1 MSKKAICLLFCLSTF
16 SFANTPVRHRTVE
29 PRPDLLVVQST
40 VQSRLAEVIEP
51 ISAAIETKA
60 DNTLAATSI
69 ADNMVLNNIAGNLI
83 SAAKRHIGARY
94 SIGCS
99 GPKAFDCSGFTSYVF
114 ARMGITLK
122 RSSREQ
128 VTQGEAVRQRTDLQP
143 GDLVFFGRGGR
154 GVNHVGIVT
163 DVEAN
168 GTFHFIH
175 ASTSRGVRIDSS
187 SDSYW
192 TRRYVSARRILG
204 TEV

>member
-16 SFANTPVRHRTVE
+16 SFANTPIRHRIVE
-29 PRPDLLVVQST
+29 PKPDLLVVQST

-51 ISAAIETKA
+51 LSAAIETKA

-69 ADNMVLNNIAGNLI
+69 ADNIVLNGIASDLI

-94 SIGCS
+94 SIGSS

-114 ARMGITLK
+114 ARLGITLK

-128 VTQGEAVRQRTDLQP
+128 VTQGEAVRRRTDLQP

-163 DVEAN
+163 DVEAD
-168 GTFHFIH
+168 GTFQFIH

>member
-16 SFANTPVRHRTVE
+16 SFANTPIRHRTVE
-29 PRPDLLVVQST
+29 PRPDLLVVQSAA
-40 VQSRLAEVIEP
+40 QSRLAEVLEP
-51 ISAAIETKA
+51 LSVAVETQTDDA
-60 DNTLAATSI
+60 LAATTLADHGVLRGI
-69 ADNMVLNNIAGNLI
+69 ASDLI
-83 SAAKRHIGARY
+83 TAAKRHIGARY
-94 SIGCS
+94 SSGCS

-128 VTQGEAVRQRTDLQP
+128 VTQGEAVRRRTDLQP

-163 DVEAN
+163 DVEAD
-168 GTFHFIH
+168 GTFQFIH